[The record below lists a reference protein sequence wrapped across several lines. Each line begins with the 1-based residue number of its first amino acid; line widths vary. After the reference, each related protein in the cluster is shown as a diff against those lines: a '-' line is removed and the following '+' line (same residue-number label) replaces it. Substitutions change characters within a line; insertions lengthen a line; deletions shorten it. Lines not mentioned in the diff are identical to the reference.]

1 MEGFVVHSQT
11 EEDGE
16 LWVLV
21 ETTADVAGCPSC
33 GVRAT
38 GHGRSVLQVRDL
50 PAGGRPVRLCW
61 RKRRWICLDPE
72 CPAKSFT
79 EQSPGIEGCVTRRA
93 ATEICSWTVL
103 PPLVRTAAS
112 SIDGIPRIRANGGV
126 PSLLPAQ
133 TFTTLPASSFGPP
146 IPDRAE
152 RPSAAVLRTKV

>member
-1 MEGFVVHSQT
+1 MDDRSGDASALLGMEGFVVLSQT

-38 GHGRSVLQVRDL
+38 GHGRSELQVRDL

-61 RKRRWICLDPE
+61 RKRRWLCCDPD

-79 EQSPGIEGCVTRRA
+79 EQSSAIEGCLTRRA
-93 ATEICSWTVL
+93 ATEICRRVGEDGHSVAQVARDFGIGWASAMDVSIRPTR
-103 PPLVRTAAS
+103 PVR
-112 SIDGIPRIRANGGV
+112 
-126 PSLLPAQ
+126 
-133 TFTTLPASSFGPP
+133 GPP
-146 IPDRAE
+146 
-152 RPSAAVLRTKV
+152 VTLRLAR